1 MSKLSL
7 STLKIN
13 NQSSKAWE
21 LEGFHRQGDGLA
33 WEAWAEEK
41 WEQTFGRTI
50 NGTCSTDMSYLLV
63 AVGDV
68 SDFIPWEGDLG
79 GQPVLRVIDMK
90 PESIHSKQQ
99 LCALFILQS
108 Q

>member
-1 MSKLSL
+1 MGADLLQDSC
-7 STLKIN
+7 
-13 NQSSKAWE
+13 
-21 LEGFHRQGDGLA
+21 
-33 WEAWAEEK
+33 
-41 WEQTFGRTI
+41 TI
-50 NGTCSTDMSYLLV
+50 NGIYSTDMSYLLV

-90 PESIHSKQQ
+90 PKSIHSKQQ

>member
-1 MSKLSL
+1 
-7 STLKIN
+7 
-13 NQSSKAWE
+13 
-21 LEGFHRQGDGLA
+21 
-33 WEAWAEEK
+33 
-41 WEQTFGRTI
+41 
-50 NGTCSTDMSYLLV
+50 MSYLLV

-90 PESIHSKQQ
+90 PKSIHSKQQ